1 MKKRIATSGIISLT
15 ILLFLFGTYKLMN
28 SRTYQLFGGL
38 TSHID
43 TNQKVVAFG
52 ALNPTPIILRFLTK

>member
-1 MKKRIATSGIISLT
+1 MKKRIVIYGTISL
-15 ILLFLFGTYKLMN
+15 IFGTYKLMN